1 MCFACFEATREINI
15 PGAPCAYMN
24 NVRDQNCINMQ
35 NYAKYYA
42 INASCI
48 KYYS

>member
-1 MCFACFEATREINI
+1 MCFACSEATREKYIQ
-15 PGAPCAYMN
+15 GASCAYMN
-24 NVRDQNCINMQ
+24 NVRDKNRINMQ

-42 INASCI
+42 LNASCI

>member
-15 PGAPCAYMN
+15 PGAPCAYMK

-42 INASCI
+42 LNSSNI